1 MKESLHTSVDRSS
14 LLGNRDFLIASAAR
28 FTAAVGY
35 GAVVVSILLHI
46 QSNLG
51 DSRRGAWAVTGFL
64 LVSTLPMVLL
74 APWAGRLADTHD
86 SRRLATGASMVSALA
101 VAAMAVSMELFTDYL
116 PALYLLTVLL
126 EAALAVAGPTWQA
139 LLPRI
144 VGEERTPRAMGTMQ
158 ATLMLAQMV
167 GPAAG
172 GILVGS
178 GGTQFSF
185 WMAGACYLLLTA
197 GALSIRTRRSRAAD
211 HASRSKPRLL
221 DGLRVLNGDRLLW
234 SLLVGVMVIILGG
247 EAINVLEIFLAR
259 ETLDANAAQYGL
271 LSAVMALGLVAGS
284 LASGAIKTEHLRLRV
299 FLASAAATS
308 GVLILMGL
316 APTLVML
323 FVFNVMAGA
332 AIGALNATFVALIM
346 MRTPEGKRG
355 QVTAIVMGLTRAVS
369 IGALGLGGLLG
380 SLFDPR
386 TGFVLCGAVT
396 LAVSLVIAAVVL
408 ASKPVLDARVQRGVP
423 GDGVPRDSDASA
435 GRQQEAVQDQVPDI
449 VQQQSDAPFGAGAI
463 PAK

>member
-1 MKESLHTSVDRSS
+1 
-14 LLGNRDFLIASAAR
+14 GNRDFLIASAAR

-51 DSRRGAWAVTGFL
+51 DSRHGAWSVTGFL
-64 LVSTLPMVLL
+64 LVATLPMVLL

-86 SRRLATGASMVSALA
+86 SRLLATVASMASALA
-101 VAAMAVSMELFTDYL
+101 VAAMAVSMQLFTDYL
-116 PALYLLTVLL
+116 PALYLLTFVL

-144 VGEERTPRAMGTMQ
+144 VGEERTPRAMGSMQ

-172 GILVGS
+172 GILVGQ

-197 GALSIRTRRSRAAD
+197 GALSIRTRREHSAENAG
-211 HASRSKPRLL
+211 RSKPRLL
-221 DGLRVLNGDRLLW
+221 DGLRVLNGDSLLW
-234 SLLVGVMVIILGG
+234 SLLVGTMFIILAG

-259 ETLDANAAQYGL
+259 ETLGANKAQYGL

-284 LASGAIKTEHLRLRV
+284 LAAGAIVTENLRLMV
-299 FLASAAATS
+299 FLASVTATS
-308 GVLILMGL
+308 VALILMGL

-323 FVFNVMAGA
+323 FVFSAMAGV
-332 AIGALNATFVALIM
+332 AIGALNATFGALIM
-346 MRTPEGKRG
+346 MRTPEGETWPGHGHRDG
-355 QVTAIVMGLTRAVS
+355 PYP
-369 IGALGLGGLLG
+369 GGLHW
-380 SLFDPR
+380 
-386 TGFVLCGAVT
+386 
-396 LAVSLVIAAVVL
+396 
-408 ASKPVLDARVQRGVP
+408 
-423 GDGVPRDSDASA
+423 SA
-435 GRQQEAVQDQVPDI
+435 GDRRTAGQPVRSAHRLRALRRRDAGRVTGDRRRRAGQQA
-449 VQQQSDAPFGAGAI
+449 GAGCPDPTGCSGRRRSRRRRSGRLGRFSRSAAGSR
-463 PAK
+463 PGPGS